1 MLTRA
6 RAGRCGWPDERQL
19 IKLHTEAL
27 GGAYHSELT
36 KSKCTHLIASSAL
49 SDKYQFAQRW
59 GSVKIVSLA
68 WFEQSVKAKGALVRH
83 RRQRRKQTR
92 VG

>member
-1 MLTRA
+1 VWL
-6 RAGRCGWPDERQL
+6 PDERHL

-36 KSKCTHLIASSAL
+36 KSKCTHLIASSAQ
-49 SDKYQFAQRW
+49 SDKYQYAQRW
-59 GSVKIVSLA
+59 GSVKNVSLA
-68 WFEQSVKAKGALVRH
+68 WFEQSVKVKGASSSKRC
-83 RRQRRKQTR
+83 QRCRR